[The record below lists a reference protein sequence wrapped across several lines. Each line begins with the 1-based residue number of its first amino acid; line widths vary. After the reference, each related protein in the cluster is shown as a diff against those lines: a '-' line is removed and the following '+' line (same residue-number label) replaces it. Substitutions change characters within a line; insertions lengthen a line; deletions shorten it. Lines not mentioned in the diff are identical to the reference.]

1 VSDFTPGPWS
11 YEAPEYLDDEA
22 LIDSDRDGVIA
33 SMWTSGNRDAN
44 ARLIAQ
50 SPAMYTLLRDLGGD
64 GGDGFCEG
72 CGRDIKSGQEH
83 SPSCRINA
91 ILRAV
96 EGRDE

>member
-1 VSDFTPGPWS
+1 MSDFSPGPWS
-11 YEAPEYLDDEA
+11 YEAPAYLDEEA
-22 LIDSDRDGVIA
+22 LIGSSRDGVIA
-33 SMWTSGNRDAN
+33 SIWASESRDAN

-50 SPAMYTLLRDLGGD
+50 CPAMYTLLRDLGGD

-91 ILRAV
+91 IFKAV